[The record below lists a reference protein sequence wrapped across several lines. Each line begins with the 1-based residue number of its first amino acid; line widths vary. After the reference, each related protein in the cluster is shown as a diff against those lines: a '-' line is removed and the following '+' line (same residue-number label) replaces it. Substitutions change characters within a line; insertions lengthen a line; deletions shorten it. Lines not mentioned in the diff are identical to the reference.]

1 MNRFHE
7 IAPYSLSKKDKTDIL
22 LPYLCDLTASHR
34 EKCVPY
40 DQYLQSIG
48 FRPEKVKTLA
58 AIPFLPVR
66 AFKELNF
73 KSIPD
78 EKVFKLMTSSG
89 TTGQRTAKIY
99 LDKENAVLQQKVLLR
114 LLGDFVGTRRKPML
128 VIDTPKIMTGGRTF
142 GTRSATLIGLRY
154 AASQIAFALCD
165 DFSLDKEEIV
175 RFLEKYGEEEFLVFG
190 FTYMV
195 WQYFFEVLA
204 KERERFDFSK
214 GALLTTGGWKKLQDK
229 AVSHEE
235 FKEKGRQVCQMGK
248 FVDHYGMAEQTGS
261 IYAECEYGHLHASIY
276 SDVIARR
283 PKDFTPCEIGEPGI
297 IQVLSVLPHSYPGHS
312 LLTEDKGIILGEDD
326 CPCGRKG
333 KYIKVLGRMSQAEL
347 RGCSD
352 TLENKRR

>member
-1 MNRFHE
+1 MNRFHSIQPYSLAKGE
-7 IAPYSLSKKDKTDIL
+7 KEAVLFPCLKDLTAHHKEKCAPYS
-22 LPYLCDLTASHR
+22 R
-34 EKCVPY
+34 
-40 DQYLQSIG
+40 YLQAIDYQSG
-48 FRPEKVKTLA
+48 ETGKLTD
-58 AIPFLPVR
+58 IPFLPVR
-66 AFKELNF
+66 AFKELNL

-89 TTGQRTAKIY
+89 TTGQRTARIY

-128 VIDTPKIMTGGRTF
+128 VIDAPKIMAGGGTF
-142 GTRSATLIGLRY
+142 GTRSATLIGIRF
-154 AASQIAFALCD
+154 AASQMVFALRD
-165 DFSLDKEEIV
+165 DFSLDKEVIV
-175 RFLEKYGEEEFLVFG
+175 RFLGKYGEEDFLVFG

-195 WQYFFEVLA
+195 WQHFFEALD
-204 KERERFDFSK
+204 KEKERFDFSM

-235 FKEKGRQVCQMGK
+235 FKEKGRQVCLMGK

-276 SDVIARR
+276 SDVITRR
-283 PKDFTPCEIGEPGI
+283 PEDFSPCDVGEPGI

-352 TLENKRR
+352 TRENMRK